1 MARTAN
7 HTSEETKGSIRCAF
21 KELYK
26 ENHSDKI
33 SVSSICKAA
42 NINRGTFYYY
52 YNDIYDLMSE
62 MENDLIDGLKKI
74 YPYLIDEMLNK
85 DFSNIEIISE
95 LFEYYK
101 DLIILFSDKIE
112 NEKIRDEIKKV
123 FMDCLSEKLNF
134 SSTDSIEKRNGI
146 IEYFISGQIGV
157 ITWWIKNEKPIS
169 INDLFK
175 IIHEIN
181 NKGAFT
187 LLQSDI
193 NDINV

>member
-7 HTSEETKGSIRCAF
+7 HTSEETKESIRCAF
-21 KELYK
+21 KELYR
-26 ENHSDKI
+26 ENHSNKI

-101 DLIILFSDKIE
+101 DLIILFSDKME
-112 NEKIRDEIKKV
+112 NEKIREEIEKV

-134 SSTDSIEKRNGI
+134 SSNDSIEKRNGI
-146 IEYFISGQIGV
+146 IEYFISGQIGI

-175 IIHEIN
+175 IIHDIN

-187 LLQSDI
+187 ILQSDI
-193 NDINV
+193 K